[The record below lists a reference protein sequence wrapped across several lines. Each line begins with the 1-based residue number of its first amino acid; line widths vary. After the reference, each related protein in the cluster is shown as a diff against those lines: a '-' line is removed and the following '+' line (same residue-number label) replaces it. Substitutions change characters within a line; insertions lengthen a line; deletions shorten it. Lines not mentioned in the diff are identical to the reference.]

1 MQLMQVL
8 KNLLMGLLAGDLAL
22 WALVVI
28 VALIAWVV
36 ADAAILGR
44 GVLSRHTSDDDR
56 AWDRSEGITINRNS
70 MFGGLWGN
78 GCDKDGTPRL

>member
-1 MQLMQVL
+1 MQVL
-8 KNLLMGLLAGDLAL
+8 KDLLMGLLAGDLAL

-36 ADAAILGR
+36 ADAVIAGR
-44 GVLSRHTSDDDR
+44 GVSSRHSSDDDWS
-56 AWDRSEGITINRNS
+56 WDRSEGIPINRGS

>member
-1 MQLMQVL
+1 MQVL
-8 KNLLMGLLAGDLAL
+8 KDLLMGLLAGDLAL

-28 VALIAWVV
+28 VTLVVWVV
-36 ADAAILGR
+36 ADATILGR
-44 GVLSRHTSDDDR
+44 GMPTRHTPDDDR
-56 AWDRSEGITINRNS
+56 SWDSSEGISINRSS